1 MAARQSSPPCAP
13 LTLLLLLIGVI
24 SCHLPEVQARPTD
37 FWCNPQARKT
47 MERKTEGLRKDMA
60 ACVGENTLPSPVQLP
75 CVSINTTEW
84 ANKTLRQKHAEV
96 VEALQVFQ
104 DGVQGAKDQTT
115 SGCLTSLLEKLEHH
129 ITNYLAIVS
138 SVQIQDDTVTPSQ
151 SAAQNCSSSSS
162 TNEVLKQY
170 ENLLQGKLER
180 FVADLRK
187 DISKT
192 EPRTNNTKEACS

>member
-1 MAARQSSPPCAP
+1 
-13 LTLLLLLIGVI
+13 
-24 SCHLPEVQARPTD
+24 
-37 FWCNPQARKT
+37 

-60 ACVGENTLPSPVQLP
+60 TCVGENMLPSPVQLP

-104 DGVQGAKDQTT
+104 GGVQGAKDQTT

-180 FVADLRK
+180 FATDLQK

-192 EPRTNNTKEACS
+192 EPRTNNTKVACS

>member
-1 MAARQSSPPCAP
+1 MAYSR
-13 LTLLLLLIGVI
+13 LLLLLIGVI

-37 FWCNPQARKT
+37 FRCNPQARKI
-47 MERKTEGLRKDMA
+47 MERKTEGLRIDMA

-84 ANKTLRQKHAEV
+84 ANKTLQQKRAEV
-96 VEALQVFQ
+96 VEALEVFQ
-104 DGVQGAKDQTT
+104 DGVQGAKDQNT

-129 ITNYLAIVS
+129 ITNYLVIVR

-162 TNEVLKQY
+162 TNEVLKQF
-170 ENLLQGKLER
+170 ENLLQGKLEL

-187 DISKT
+187 DIFKT
-192 EPRTNNTKEACS
+192 EPRTNNTNCS

>member
-1 MAARQSSPPCAP
+1 MAYSR
-13 LTLLLLLIGVI
+13 VI

-138 SVQIQDDTVTPSQ
+138 SVQIQVAERMQRCDWPSRPDHMTESNRLETLWLRGKHRKTLLLEKCVKLHHTQ
-151 SAAQNCSSSSS
+151 
-162 TNEVLKQY
+162 TGGTKQ
-170 ENLLQGKLER
+170 EAEGADAVSHTLAFLLFL
-180 FVADLRK
+180 
-187 DISKT
+187 
-192 EPRTNNTKEACS
+192 